1 MFRQRYYKLKNP
13 VFHSVYRAFL
23 CGYIYNYLLYWNKYT
38 YFAPLVERYPACG
51 DRGNGRLAL
60 YARIGLPC
68 WSPFFKKQT
77 YKNMGLSEK
86 MKRQL
91 RDMPVKDLVAISIL
105 LTKII
110 GFVTEKS
117 GSWGA
122 ERIVFDYIK
131 MLYSYVEDIV
141 NKELEDY
148 E

>member
-1 MFRQRYYKLKNP
+1 
-13 VFHSVYRAFL
+13 
-23 CGYIYNYLLYWNKYT
+23 
-38 YFAPLVERYPACG
+38 
-51 DRGNGRLAL
+51 
-60 YARIGLPC
+60 
-68 WSPFFKKQT
+68 
-77 YKNMGLSEK
+77 MGLSEK

-91 RDMPVKDLVAISIL
+91 RDLPAKDLIAISIL

-117 GSWGA
+117 RYWGA
-122 ERIVFDYIK
+122 ERIVFEYIK

>member
-1 MFRQRYYKLKNP
+1 
-13 VFHSVYRAFL
+13 
-23 CGYIYNYLLYWNKYT
+23 
-38 YFAPLVERYPACG
+38 
-51 DRGNGRLAL
+51 
-60 YARIGLPC
+60 
-68 WSPFFKKQT
+68 
-77 YKNMGLSEK
+77 MGLSEK

-110 GFVTEKS
+110 GFVTAKS